1 MLIYYV
7 ICKTRKIKMA
17 DVNGDDDSRFNES
30 IMTTMAVAVGISNYY
45 LAAYVKDVPT
55 LQSLYTS

>member
-1 MLIYYV
+1 
-7 ICKTRKIKMA
+7 MA